1 VCSELD
7 SIPCPNSNSNYA
19 SWKSQTEKYT
29 ILDSA
34 SSGGLSCSLV
44 IGTSGRIY
52 HQSNLNFNQCIDPR
66 YRLSIAQRIAQTFRD
81 PDSKVICCSTSG
93 CNWNEIFA
101 NSNTSPDQSS
111 NLGTSDV
118 VVSAVT
124 GIILGFVVLIFCL
137 FIFFIIFCRKEKE
150 EDESQSR
157 LYWKESTFER
167 KQGSN
172 NSTQNNSKLFEQRS
186 NFNSPPIDERGEDR
200 NRKAYLQSISE
211 DDRQRNVY
219 EERTRNVYDVNG
231 YRRDQNNM
239 YNNNPG
245 AKKKLSK
252 GKKPE
257 WQNVYGKASQPADGA
272 VNAFQWSD

>member
-1 VCSELD
+1 
-7 SIPCPNSNSNYA
+7 
-19 SWKSQTEKYT
+19 
-29 ILDSA
+29 
-34 SSGGLSCSLV
+34 
-44 IGTSGRIY
+44 
-52 HQSNLNFNQCIDPR
+52 
-66 YRLSIAQRIAQTFRD
+66 
-81 PDSKVICCSTSG
+81 
-93 CNWNEIFA
+93 
-101 NSNTSPDQSS
+101 
-111 NLGTSDV
+111 LGTSDV

-239 YNNNPG
+239 YNNNQG